1 MAPPL
6 LQKAGTYT
14 IDAPQKIAV
23 WQDDQGRVW
32 LTFNSAE
39 YLADN
44 VLPRHG
50 LSLTPDQ
57 VKNLQQFMDEVTDQA
72 DQIAL
77 SLAGTTSGMG
87 QRRRFGD
94 VRATSGLPLKPT
106 FIVRVGM
113 SQSANFGSSDVTTLA
128 GPPIIHSGSPA
139 VRRAD
144 AGCARPDLR
153 PIPMLPRGCC
163 PRPAGHQGPPET
175 KGTAIRPRPP
185 RRSTSRSETFF
196 RGS

>member
-1 MAPPL
+1 VLLLSSPPQIALAAESGLITKPSNYSVHETVNRFEEGVKAKGQIVFGEVDHAAAAAKYGMEFKPHTTVLFGRPQNGTPL

-72 DQIAL
+72 
-77 SLAGTTSGMG
+77 
-87 QRRRFGD
+87 
-94 VRATSGLPLKPT
+94 
-106 FIVRVGM
+106 
-113 SQSANFGSSDVTTLA
+113 
-128 GPPIIHSGSPA
+128 
-139 VRRAD
+139 
-144 AGCARPDLR
+144 
-153 PIPMLPRGCC
+153 
-163 PRPAGHQGPPET
+163 T
-175 KGTAIRPRPP
+175 K
-185 RRSTSRSETFF
+185 
-196 RGS
+196 